1 MRKYRFNMRRIM
13 INICIIVMML
23 IVCNIISNYTF
34 GNKRIET
41 KSITVANNETLWKIA
56 EDVCSESSEKLNL
69 QNVVIEIKNIN
80 NLKSSN
86 IYSGQVLEIPI
97 YN

>member
-1 MRKYRFNMRRIM
+1 MKKYRLNIKRIM
-13 INICIIVMML
+13 MNICIILIML
-23 IVCNIISNYTF
+23 IICNIISNYTF
-34 GNKRIET
+34 GNKHIET
-41 KSITVANNETLWKIA
+41 KSITVASNDTLWKIA
-56 EDVCSESSEKLNL
+56 KDVCNESTEDLNV
-69 QNVVIEIKNIN
+69 QNIIIEIKNIN